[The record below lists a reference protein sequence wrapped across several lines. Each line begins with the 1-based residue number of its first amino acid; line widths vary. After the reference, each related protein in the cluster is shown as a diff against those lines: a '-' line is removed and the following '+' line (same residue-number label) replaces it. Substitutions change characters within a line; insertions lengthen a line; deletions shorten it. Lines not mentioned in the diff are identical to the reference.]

1 MMTLFMSHP
10 GHTRNI
16 MVALELFG
24 RYRVQM

>member
-1 MMTLFMSHP
+1 MVTLFMSLP
-10 GHTRNI
+10 GDTRNF